1 MADTGCASVVES
13 GGERSIAP
21 QNGENPLFTVDLD
34 VRGAQEGI
42 FLRTLWTY
50 WREAPQMK
58 EIRPYFAKRRALP
71 HNSGLNELGS
81 YVRAKVKEQAA
92 LKGREQTP
100 ELQGT
105 RDRVLV
111 R

>member
-1 MADTGCASVVES
+1 
-13 GGERSIAP
+13 
-21 QNGENPLFTVDLD
+21 
-34 VRGAQEGI
+34 
-42 FLRTLWTY
+42 
-50 WREAPQMK
+50 MK

-71 HNSGLNELGS
+71 HNSGLNVLGS
-81 YVRAKVKEQAA
+81 YARAKVKEQAA

-111 R
+111 RW